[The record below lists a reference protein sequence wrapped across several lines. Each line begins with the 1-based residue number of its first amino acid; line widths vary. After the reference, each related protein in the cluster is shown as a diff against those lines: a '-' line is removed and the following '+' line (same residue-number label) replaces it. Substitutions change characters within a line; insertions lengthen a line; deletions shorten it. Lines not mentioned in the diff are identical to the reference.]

1 LDLSSATICKKN
13 LLCPSEGLQSI
24 AIGALVR
31 LSDNTDPQAA
41 ADGRQAEFWQKRGRK
56 AAENFYG

>member
-1 LDLSSATICKKN
+1 LRSKN

-41 ADGRQAEFWQKRGRK
+41 ADSRQAEFWQKRGRN